1 MTTPAR
7 ICGLVGL
14 VAANV
19 LLLCLLLGAVDLC
32 LPQVLPIL
40 RGSMYANL
48 ILGWLDHN
56 AESILVGQMLVLGL
70 VVALGGASLPVR
82 LIVGSVGVGLLVVLI
97 NGNRMLVTTPETRY
111 WFPLD
116 EMAKYGGVVV
126 VASLLLRALRPWRGW
141 RLDWIDSPPRVASRQ
156 FGIVH
161 LLGWTAAIAFPLGML
176 QTVFFHRR
184 LGLVTE
190 VLLLFVWSFPVAIPA
205 FCWTIRQGKSRR
217 KWLWAALGMS
227 VLFSLWP
234 ALLFGSIYI
243 YSGRGALPP
252 WWVLPLKS
260 CESFSCL
267 ALMLLVLCGNV
278 LSMERLGL
286 RIRRPI
292 PRIASLDTSVCG
304 PEEPVL

>member
-14 VAANV
+14 LAANV
-19 LLLCLLLGAVDLC
+19 LVLCVLLGAVDLC

-40 RGSMYANL
+40 IASKYFNVIMS
-48 ILGWLDHN
+48 WLDHS
-56 AESILVGQMLVLGL
+56 AESILVGQMLMLGL
-70 VVALGGASLPVR
+70 IVALGGSSLPVR
-82 LIVGSVGVGLLVVLI
+82 LVVGSLGVGLVVVLI
-97 NGNRMLVTTPETRY
+97 NGNRMLVAPPETRY
-111 WFPLD
+111 WVPLD

-126 VASLLLRALRPWRGW
+126 VTSLLLRAVRPWRGW
-141 RLDWIDSPPRVASRQ
+141 RLDWVDSPPRIASRQ
-156 FGIVH
+156 FGIIH

-190 VLLLFVWSFPVAIPA
+190 VLLLFAWSLPVAIPA
-205 FCWTIRQGKSRR
+205 FCWTIRQGKNRR
-217 KWLWAALGMS
+217 KWLWISLGMS
-227 VLFSLWP
+227 ALFSLWP

-260 CESFSCL
+260 CESFSCF
-267 ALMLLVLCGNV
+267 ALTLLVLCGNV
-278 LSMERLGL
+278 LWMEKLGL
-286 RIRRPI
+286 RIRKPI
-292 PRIASLDTSVCG
+292 PSTPSA
-304 PEEPVL
+304 